1 MKTTKTT
8 VIALMAE
15 WVAKGLATDKTGNNF
30 QDKENNDILMIYV
43 EPENAFSFLME
54 LQGLVGVTKTVFS
67 LECCT
72 VFVGELTVGVIFNR

>member
-1 MKTTKTT
+1 MKTTKAT
-8 VIALMAE
+8 VIGLMNE

-72 VFVGELTVGVIFNR
+72 VFIDGITVGVIFNR